1 MAMNLKTLIVLLL
14 VSFSIQLTDAD
25 RIDCGKKNPR
35 KRTALSMELIVDFFA
50 AIY

>member
-25 RIDCGKKNPR
+25 RIDCGKKKLYKGR
-35 KRTALSMELIVDFFA
+35 GLH
-50 AIY
+50 